1 MIRSLQRFAKAH
13 SSCSWAVLL
22 LLAWSQVSFATH
34 QFDHSVADL
43 HAPCTVCLQFERD
56 DDVAIDT
63 QICGVSAPAPK
74 PRPLAVPFL
83 LPAEHFGHYQSRASP

>member
-1 MIRSLQRFAKAH
+1 MTRTLQRITKVH

-34 QFDHSVADL
+34 QFDHSVWDL
-43 HAPCTVCLQFERD
+43 HAPCAVCLQFERD
-56 DDVAIDT
+56 DDVVID
-63 QICGVSAPAPK
+63 QPVCIKSSPGQK
-74 PRPLAVPFL
+74 PRPAASPFL